1 MSVIWSDDDTIV
13 ISQANTEVTWSKGGG
28 DIALVAWKGVA
39 MATLCQG
46 GIVAVSW
53 TYSETEI
60 WNQGVYRGGDSGLG
74 RYLSAAVA
82 PDCDEDL
89 ERLRY

>member
-1 MSVIWSDDDTIV
+1 
-13 ISQANTEVTWSKGGG
+13 
-28 DIALVAWKGVA
+28 

-60 WNQGVYRGGDSGLG
+60 WNQGDTNPDIWAYTVVVTLG
-74 RYLSAAVA
+74 
-82 PDCDEDL
+82 
-89 ERLRY
+89 